1 MVKSLQVLKKLKKA
15 KKSNK
20 VLVLGHNALDYKS
33 VLKYPFGYDTNR
45 GFHPPAPTGLLFDN
59 WQDFDGDIITCHFQN
74 YNSTFVVAAEHSPR
88 FNASKA
94 IKISNV
100 PAYNKNSKEAV
111 AGMEGVGLNPE
122 DFNYINI
129 PKIFGHKNTT
139 IVIYSGF
146 LALIVACMLEYK
158 DIYTAGIDGT
168 ILGYKGGFVN
178 KKKHIKAL
186 KQFVRKGKHSKVGLY
201 ENKKPKNA
209 SEWSDNKVVDNYEL
223 RLKYIANY
231 CNDTY
236 PNSNIYKS
244 HKLSKLPVEIKN
256 PMRA

>member
-1 MVKSLQVLKKLKKA
+1 MQVLKKLKKA

-33 VLKYPFGYDTNR
+33 VLKYPFGYDTGR

-88 FNASKA
+88 FNASKG

-100 PAYNKNSKEAV
+100 QAYNKESKKALD
-111 AGMEGVGLNPE
+111 GMIGVGLNPN
-122 DFNYINI
+122 DFNYIDI
-129 PKIFGHKNTT
+129 PKVFGHNSNT
-139 IVIYSGF
+139 IVLYSGF
-146 LALIVACMLEYK
+146 LSLIVACMLEYK
-158 DIYTAGIDGT
+158 EIYTAGIDGT

-178 KKKHIKAL
+178 KKKHIKAM
-186 KQFVRKGKHSKVGLY
+186 KQFVRKVYHNKVGVF
-201 ENKKPKNA
+201 ENKKPKNIA
-209 SEWSDNKVVDNYEL
+209 EWSDNKVVNNYED
-223 RLKYIANY
+223 RLKYIIDY
-231 CNDTY
+231 CNDKY
-236 PNSNIYKS
+236 PESKIYKS

-256 PMRA
+256 PMEGKARL